1 MNSGLENSLF
11 GAGFGVEIESKTY
24 VIFIVFGIHE
34 SKLDQIEPNNF
45 SKAHFSS
52 RYCLFGDLKS
62 HGFHKQ
68 RGMYKHFAAFNADN
82 LQPKE
87 A

>member
-11 GAGFGVEIESKTY
+11 GAGFGVVSKTY
-24 VIFIVFGIHE
+24 VMFIVFSIYE

-52 RYCLFGDLKS
+52 RYCLFGDLKN

-68 RGMYKHFAAFNADN
+68 SSMYKHFAAFNADN
-82 LQPKE
+82 L
-87 A
+87 

>member
-1 MNSGLENSLF
+1 MNSELENSLF
-11 GAGFGVEIESKTY
+11 GAGFGAESKTY
-24 VIFIVFGIHE
+24 VMFIVFSIHE
-34 SKLDQIEPNNF
+34 SKLDQIEPSNF
-45 SKAHFSS
+45 SKEHFSS

-82 LQPKE
+82 LQLKE